1 MAKNSIQEVLIDKG
15 RKLIQEKGYDAL
27 TARKLSESSG
37 YSVGTIYNQ
46 FGNMDNYILLQNYIT
61 LDELYNFLQKA
72 RPAKTAYV
80 RINNFLDAFVTFV
93 MNNPQ
98 IWFLLFTFHLKRN
111 PHELSKI
118 YLRKIAMILKV
129 PNAAFAEMFPSLS
142 KKEKNVLLQALWMSV
157 FSLSSFLS
165 CENTY
170 NFSKK
175 SKQAICKTMLNAFL
189 CGIISLQEN

>member
-1 MAKNSIQEVLIDKG
+1 MAKNSIQEILIDKG
-15 RKLIQEKGYDAL
+15 RRLIQEKGSDSL
-27 TARKLSESSG
+27 TARKLSEASG

-61 LDELYNFLQKA
+61 LDELYKFLQKSK
-72 RPAKTAYV
+72 PAKNAYV
-80 RINNFLDAFVTFV
+80 RINNYLDAFVTFV
-93 MNNPQ
+93 MNNPEA
-98 IWFLLFTFHLKRN
+98 WFLLFNFHLRKN
-111 PHELSKI
+111 PRELSKI

-129 PNAAFAEMFPSLS
+129 PGEAFAEMFPEIS
-142 KKEKNVLLQALWMSV
+142 KKEKNILLQSLWMSI

-170 NFSKK
+170 GFSQK

-189 CGIISLQEN
+189 CGIISLQEV